1 MPEVIFILLIVVGLI
16 IIMPIVA
23 IVKASGAQRQAEDL
37 NARLTKLAANHVER
51 IALLEEQVRR
61 LKAQSFDQTPALQP
75 EPAAV
80 AASQPEVGAPPPV
93 IAEKPKI
100 EEHTDSAIAPSA
112 QPALAAL
119 EPVHTPPPLPPTQP
133 PRQPQREP
141 AIDPAAFETPK
152 PVRQPQPPRP
162 KLNMEQFVG
171 VKLFAWAAGLALFL
185 GIIFAVKYSF
195 ENNLIPPSVRV
206 AFGFLTGIGLVGG
219 GLWVQRHKAYEVLA
233 QTLSAAG
240 ILVLYGVTFAAQSLY
255 HFFPP
260 AVTFGLMTLITAAG
274 FVIAVRLHAQV
285 VAVLG
290 MVGGFLTP
298 ILCSTGQDNPVG
310 LFVYIALLDAG
321 LIAVAKHRRWLH
333 LTTLGAAG
341 TAMMQAGWVTK
352 FFDAGHYFEGSKT
365 LGAMTI
371 FLAFAALF
379 AAATWWSKRREDE
392 DAHPA
397 FSALGMCAT
406 AMIAAFA
413 MLEYGSITERPVLF
427 YGFVMLINAA
437 ALFTAWVE
445 PRVRF
450 APGLVGAAT
459 FIHLTVWTMGRLTD
473 EMLPLAL
480 GIYLVF
486 GLIHTGFGLLW
497 QRKHPQLPA
506 TAAPWMPVITLV
518 LMMMPLFGLK
528 HVSFLLWPAMLLV
541 NLAIIGLA
549 LMTRRLLPVLFG
561 IVLTLLGAFFW
572 LVLPVHRD
580 AFALPTFLLV
590 VGGFAVL
597 FIVASLFLGK
607 RVSALDNKVG
617 FNLNDA
623 LPICSAVMPFALLIM
638 AVLQLQISSPA
649 PVFGLA
655 LLLTG
660 FLLAM
665 TKLTRVHG
673 LGLAALACVL
683 ALEYAWHGASFKAE
697 QATEPLLWSL
707 GFYAVFAIFP
717 FVFRKH
723 FEQATLPWITAAV
736 AGIGTFGLVYRMT
749 KLAWPDAPPGL
760 IAAAFA
766 IPALLSL
773 IMIVKQHRENTPARL
788 SQLAWFG
795 GVALFF
801 ITLIFPLQFDR
812 QWLTI
817 AWAVEG
823 AALLW
828 LFQRVPHQGLRYV
841 AIGLL
846 TVAFVRLGLNPSVF
860 DYHQRGSTAILNWF
874 LYSYGIVAT
883 AQFAAI
889 KLLREPHH
897 KLGELDLR
905 ALFGA
910 FGGVLLFILLN
921 IEIADYF
928 TAPGSHFITFEFS
941 GNLARDMCYSI
952 AWGLFALALLVTG
965 FILRSK
971 GTRYAG
977 IGLMGITLLKLF
989 LHDLANIDS
998 IYRIGALIAVAIIA
1012 LAASF
1017 LYQRFLERDS
1027 KS

>member
-1 MPEVIFILLIVVGLI
+1 MPEVIIILLIVAGLI
-16 IIMPIVA
+16 LVMPIVA
-23 IVKASGAQRQAEDL
+23 IVKASGARRQAEEL

-51 IALLEEQVRR
+51 IALLEEQVRK
-61 LKAQSFDQTPALQP
+61 LKARSLDHAEQP
-75 EPAAV
+75 PVQPVEV
-80 AASQPEVGAPPPV
+80 AASKPAEHATPPQVIEQEPEVAKPVPVPPV
-93 IAEKPKI
+93 VPLAPI
-100 EEHTDSAIAPSA
+100 ELPTA
-112 QPALAAL
+112 
-119 EPVHTPPPLPPTQP
+119 EPVHTPPPLPVPPKERPPT
-133 PRQPQREP
+133 
-141 AIDPAAFETPK
+141 IDPVALETSR
-152 PVRQPQPPRP
+152 PVRPPQPPRP
-162 KLNMEQFVG
+162 QLNMEQFVG

-195 ENNLIPPSVRV
+195 EHNLIPPSVRV

-219 GLWVQRHKAYEVLA
+219 GLWVQRHRAYEVLA
-233 QTLSAAG
+233 HTLSAAG
-240 ILVLYGVTFAAQSLY
+240 VLVLYGVTFAAQSLY

-260 AVTFGLMTLITAAG
+260 AVTFGLMALITAAG
-274 FVIAVRLHAQV
+274 FVIAVRLNAQV

-310 LFVYIALLDAG
+310 LFVYIALLDCG

-333 LTTLGAAG
+333 LTTLGAIG
-341 TAMMQAGWVTK
+341 TALMQLGWLMK

-365 LGAMTI
+365 AGAMSI
-371 FLAFAALF
+371 FFAFAALF

-406 AMIAAFA
+406 AMFVAFG
-413 MLEYGSITERPVLF
+413 MLDYGSITERPVLF

-450 APGLVGAAT
+450 APGLIGAAT
-459 FIHLTVWTMGRLTD
+459 FIHLSLWTMGRLTD
-473 EMLPLAL
+473 AMLPLAL

-497 QRKHPQLPA
+497 QRKYPHLPA

-541 NLAIIGLA
+541 NLAIVGLA

-580 AFALPTFLLV
+580 AFALPLFLCV
-590 VGGFAVL
+590 VGGFAIV

-607 RVSALDNKVG
+607 RVSALDNHAG

-638 AVLQLQISSPA
+638 AVLQLQISNPA

-665 TKLTRVHG
+665 TKMTRAHG

-683 ALEYAWHGASFKAE
+683 ALEYAWNGASF
-697 QATEPLLWSL
+697 QADQPLQPLLWSL

-717 FVFRKH
+717 FAFRKH
-723 FEQATLPWITAAV
+723 FEQSTVPWITSAI
-736 AGIGTFGLVYRMT
+736 AGLGTFGLVYRMT
-749 KLAWPDAPPGL
+749 KLAWPVAPMGL

-766 IPALLSL
+766 VPALLSL
-773 IMIVKQHRENTPARL
+773 IVVVKQHRENTPARL

-801 ITLIFPLQFDR
+801 ITLVFPLEFDR

-817 AWAVEG
+817 AWALEG

-841 AIGLL
+841 ATGLL
-846 TVAFVRLGLNPSVF
+846 TVAFIRLGLNPSVF
-860 DYHQRGSTAILNWF
+860 DYHQRGSTPILNWF
-874 LYSYGIVAT
+874 LYSYGLVAA
-883 AQFAAI
+883 AQFASI

-897 KLGELDLR
+897 KLGEVDLR
-905 ALFGA
+905 GVFGA

-928 TAPGSHFITFEFS
+928 TAPGAHFITFEFS

-952 AWGLFALALLVTG
+952 AWGLFALALLITG
-965 FILRSK
+965 FMLRSK

-977 IGLMGITLLKLF
+977 IGLMGITLVKLF
-989 LHDLANIDS
+989 FHDLASIDS

-1017 LYQRFLERDS
+1017 LYQRFLDRDS